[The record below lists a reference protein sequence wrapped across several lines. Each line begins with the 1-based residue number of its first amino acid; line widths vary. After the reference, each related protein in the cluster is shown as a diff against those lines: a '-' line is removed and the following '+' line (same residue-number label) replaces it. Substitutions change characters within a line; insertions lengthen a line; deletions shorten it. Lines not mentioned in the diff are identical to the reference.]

1 VIQTQNTEA
10 LKWVMDNLQFQVGVY
25 NLFVDFFFGNII
37 LRQKGALWHP
47 GEGVKMGRD
56 FTIYAV
62 RPGFVTLLRK
72 RVQKYDYKRKQPY
85 KMRKFIT
92 VAPERKKRP
101 VLEDIR

>member
-1 VIQTQNTEA
+1 MGDGQPAIP
-10 LKWVMDNLQFQVGVY
+10 
-25 NLFVDFFFGNII
+25 GNII